1 MIACIWYPC
10 VMRTKTEWSPS
21 MGSTTVNTTSGDE
34 RLVTTAEP
42 DLAELH
48 ALFESE
54 CEQFLNDT
62 SDEIAKLSQ
71 KFRNS
76 HKPLPE

>member
-1 MIACIWYPC
+1 MKSMFI
-10 VMRTKTEWSPS
+10 VTKSEEETQVA
-21 MGSTTVNTTSGDE
+21 GAA
-34 RLVTTAEP
+34 AET
-42 DLAELH
+42 DLAELF

-54 CEQFLNDT
+54 CEQFLNET

-71 KFRNS
+71 KFHNS

>member
-1 MIACIWYPC
+1 MKSMII
-10 VMRTKTEWSPS
+10 VTKREEETQ
-21 MGSTTVNTTSGDE
+21 
-34 RLVTTAEP
+34 VTDAAAET